1 MTSNQSNCRAGA
13 FSLVELLCVM
23 AIIAILAALILPAL
37 DQGKSRVKR
46 IECENNLHQQ
56 GIAFQM
62 FMHDHNDKFP
72 MAVPIDAG
80 GSKEFVQNGYAMG
93 GEFYFS
99 YRHFQ
104 VLSNEL
110 SSPAILICPA
120 DTRLPATN
128 FAALL
133 NSNVSYFVGVQADPA
148 RPDSILAG
156 DRNITANSYSN
167 PSLLHGDA
175 DNRLSWTWELHRYK
189 GNVLFAD
196 GRVEE
201 WNNAALAA
209 GIGAQL
215 SGADMAMPSVPPA
228 AIYPVSSQTGNSR
241 YPAPSFSGE
250 TPPITSAADHPE
262 NTPSAVPAASSQSRP
277 LQPIVVS
284 AGPQHPP
291 APPAP
296 VATHP
301 PPPKALSTNAS
312 AGSTTPTEETE
323 PAMPGVD
330 LRLVKILRRIIIGF
344 YLLILLVLLLWFLL
358 ARWRKSQ
365 RKKMQGKD
373 GF

>member
-13 FSLVELLCVM
+13 FSLVELLCVL

-80 GSKEFVQNGYAMG
+80 GSQEFVQNGYAMG

-128 FAALL
+128 FAALQ
-133 NSNVSYFVGVQADPA
+133 NSNLSYFVGVQADPA

-215 SGADMAMPSVPPA
+215 SGADLALPSVSTV
-228 AIYPVSSQTGNSR
+228 AIYPVSSQTGNSP
-241 YPAPSFSGE
+241 YPATSSSGE
-250 TPPITSAADHPE
+250 TPPTTSSADHPE
-262 NTPSAVPAASSQSRP
+262 NTPSAAPGVSSQSNPR
-277 LQPIVVS
+277 QPIVVS
-284 AGPQHPP
+284 TGPENPP

-296 VATHP
+296 AATNP
-301 PPPKALSTNAS
+301 PPQKALSTNAS
-312 AGSTTPTEETE
+312 AGGSTPTEQTA
-323 PAMPGVD
+323 PAMPAVD
-330 LRLVKILRRIIIGF
+330 LRLVKILRRVIIGF
-344 YLLILLVLLLWFLL
+344 YLLILLVLLLWFLF
-358 ARWRKSQ
+358 ARWRKSHR
-365 RKKMQGKD
+365 RKMSD
-373 GF
+373 